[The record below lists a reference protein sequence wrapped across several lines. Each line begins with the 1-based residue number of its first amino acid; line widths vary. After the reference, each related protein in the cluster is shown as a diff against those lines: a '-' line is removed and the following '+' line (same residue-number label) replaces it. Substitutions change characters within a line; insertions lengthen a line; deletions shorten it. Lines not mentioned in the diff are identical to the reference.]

1 MKFKQGDR
9 VNLVK
14 PFNCQ
19 GDSVGTGARIDEEL
33 RRDLPPGA
41 LPAGEVTDPGTKP
54 TSYVQV
60 RWEKADGSFAWY
72 VCDADVIEVENP
84 VTPDEE
90 EATIASILQS
100 LRP

>member
-1 MKFKQGDR
+1 MKFKKGDR

-19 GDSVGTGARIDEEL
+19 GDSVGTGARIDKEL
-33 RRDLPPGA
+33 RQGLGGA
-41 LPAGEVTDPGTKP
+41 LPTGEVTDPGTKP

-60 RWEKADGSFAWY
+60 KWEKADGSFAWY
-72 VCDADVIEVENP
+72 VCDADVIEIENP